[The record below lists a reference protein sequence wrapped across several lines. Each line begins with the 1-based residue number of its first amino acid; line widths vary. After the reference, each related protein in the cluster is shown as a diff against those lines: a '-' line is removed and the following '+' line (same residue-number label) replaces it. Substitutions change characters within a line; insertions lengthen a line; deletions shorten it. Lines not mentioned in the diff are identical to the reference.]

1 MAYIGQQVSLPL
13 GQLGLVTDDAE
24 TLIPANALIEANNV
38 RLDERRIV
46 KAPGSSKFNTSAL
59 DAGIVALHDYFPT
72 PSLQR
77 LIAVTSNGKLWRDTG
92 NGTFTAGVP
101 IKTGL
106 GSPTTDTVMVE
117 GGAEAPGNNK
127 KLFIFTGTS
136 QVQVIDGDASV
147 ANNITTPTADWA
159 SAFPKF
165 GIVHRDRLWAFGNS
179 NAPHRIYASSASDH
193 EDFGTPIT
201 FEVFPGEGDGIV
213 SAFSYKGRLFLF
225 KQPRGVYILDDSQ
238 DFTNNFSNTTIRKLD
253 DSFGAASPHSVVQV
267 LDDLLAGS
275 FTNSITSLKAV
286 EAFGD
291 VRSGDVLANAKIEDF
306 VRARFAIA
314 GREAMQ
320 AIYYEEKKIAMFTYQ
335 GQGFA
340 TQNRILEMDVNQAP
354 ARFAVNTK
362 DQPTVLT
369 LRRDGDGIKKPI
381 YGNDDG
387 FVFLME
393 DANRNV
399 DGVAYTGEFETPN
412 MDLSFV
418 NQSLAGQ
425 RKLFDF
431 ITIVFES
438 TGSFNFSIDI
448 FVDDT
453 QTQTITV
460 AQQGSVGLGT
470 FVLDQ
475 DQLDGTTV
483 QRVRRRLRGS
493 GDRIR
498 FKFSNSGLNETFKIE
513 QIILGFRLSDEGVE

>member
-1 MAYIGQQVSLPL
+1 MAYIGQKVSLPL
-13 GQLGLVTDDAE
+13 GQLGLLTDDAE

-38 RLDERRIV
+38 RLDERRVV
-46 KAPGSSKFNTSAL
+46 KAPGSSKFNSSAL
-59 DAGIVALHDYFPT
+59 DAGIVGLHDYFPS
-72 PSLQR
+72 SLVQR

-92 NGTFTAGVP
+92 NGTFSAGVP

-106 GSPTTDTVMVE
+106 GLPTTDTVMVD

-127 KLFIFTGTS
+127 KLFIFTGTA
-136 QVQVIDGDASV
+136 QVQVIDGDAAV
-147 ANNITTPTADWA
+147 ANDISAPTADWA
-159 SAFPKF
+159 AAFPKF

-193 EDFGTPIT
+193 EDFSSPIT

-238 DFTNNFSNTTIRKLD
+238 DFTSGFTITTIRKLD
-253 DSFGAASPHSVVQV
+253 DTFGAASPHSIVQV
-267 LDDLLAGS
+267 LDDLLVGS
-275 FTNSITSLKAV
+275 FTNSVTSLKAV

-306 VRARFAIA
+306 VRERFALS
-314 GREAMQ
+314 GREFMQ
-320 AIYYEEKKIAMFTYQ
+320 AIYYEEKKIAMFTYR
-335 GQGFA
+335 GQGFSE
-340 TQNRILEMDVNQAP
+340 QNRVLEMDVNQAP
-354 ARFAVNTK
+354 ARFVVNTK

-369 LRRDGDGIKKPI
+369 LRRDSDGINKPI

-393 DANRNV
+393 DSNRNV
-399 DGVAYTGEFETPN
+399 DGVAYTGEFSTPN
-412 MDLSFV
+412 IDFSFV
-418 NQSLAGQ
+418 NQALAGQ

-431 ITIVFES
+431 LTIVFES
-438 TGSFNFSIDI
+438 TGSFNFSVDV

-453 QTQTITV
+453 QTQTLNIV
-460 AQQGSVGLGT
+460 QQGAVGLGT

-475 DQLDGTTV
+475 DALDGDTV

-513 QIILGFRLSDEGVE
+513 QIIVGFRLGDEGVE